1 MSGDDH
7 RLQFLRPAWPA
18 RADVRAATTTRTG
31 GTSAHA
37 YASLN
42 LGDRVGDDPVKVT
55 ENRRRVCAGLDLPG
69 EPVWLKQVHGTHVV
83 DAASV
88 SAGTTADGA
97 YTRNRGVV
105 CAILTADC
113 LPIFIC
119 NREGTEVALLHA
131 GWRGLANG
139 IIAKGLER
147 FRAPAA
153 ELLVW
158 LGPAI
163 GPAAYEVG
171 EELRQ
176 VFVAHSA
183 DAAEVFR
190 PGMRGKWYMDLYA
203 AARQRLAA
211 EGVRAIY
218 GDAYCTSTQADL
230 FFSHRRDGV
239 TGRMASLIWLA

>member
-1 MSGDDH
+1 MSGNH
-7 RLQFLRPAWPA
+7 RRLQFLRPGWPA
-18 RADVRAATTTRTG
+18 PANVRAATTMRADG
-31 GTSAHA
+31 ASAA
-37 YASLN
+37 PYASLN
-42 LGDRVGDDPVKVT
+42 LGDHVGDRISAVT
-55 ENRRRVCAGLDLPG
+55 ENRRRMRAALDLPS
-69 EPVWLKQVHGTHVV
+69 EPVWLKQVHGIHVV
-83 DAASV
+83 DAATV

-97 YTRNRGVV
+97 YTANGGVV

-119 NREGTEVALLHA
+119 NRAGTEVALLHA
-131 GWRGLANG
+131 GWRGLVNG

-147 FRAPAA
+147 FRAPAT

-176 VFVAHSA
+176 IFVAHDA
-183 DAAEVFR
+183 NAAEIFR
-190 PGMRGKWYMDLYA
+190 PGVRGKWYMDLYA
-203 AARQRLAA
+203 AARQRLIAQ
-211 EGVRAIY
+211 GVRVISG
-218 GDAYCTSTQADL
+218 GDYCTASQENL

-239 TGRMASLIWLA
+239 TGRMASLIWLT